1 MQFTSDDAKLY
12 CELMGDGFPIVLI
25 HPFPVH
31 HEFWKAVAGK
41 LAARY
46 QVILPDLR
54 AHGRS
59 EVGEGTATMS
69 KHAADLMRL
78 LETMQIP
85 KAVFV
90 GVSIGGYVLFELW
103 RRFRERVSALVLA
116 NTRAEADTE
125 QGRANR
131 LKSIADSRLH
141 GTAPFFDAQAQ
152 NLIGETTRR
161 TRPDIV
167 ANARA
172 MMQMM
177 SVDGLA
183 AIQQGMAERPNSIP
197 TLRTIDV
204 PTLIIA
210 GEEDTVTP
218 LANAQLMHQL
228 INSSRLQTIARGGHY
243 SALEH
248 PEEFGRGLRQF
259 LDEVGL
265 RG

>member
-1 MQFTSDDAKLY
+1 MHFTSDDAQLY
-12 CELMGDGFPIVLI
+12 YESMGTGSPIVLL

-31 HEFWKAVAGK
+31 HEFWKPIAGK
-41 LAARY
+41 LATRY
-46 QVILPDLR
+46 QVILLDLR

-59 EVGEGTATMS
+59 EAGRGTATMA

-78 LETMQIP
+78 LEALQIP

-90 GVSIGGYVLFELW
+90 GVSIGGYILFEFW
-103 RRFRERVSALVLA
+103 RRYRERVSALVLA

-141 GTAPFFDAQAQ
+141 GTGPFFDAQVQ

-161 TRPDIV
+161 MRPDIV
-167 ANARA
+167 ASARA
-172 MMQMM
+172 MMQGM

-183 AIQQGMAERPNSIP
+183 AIQQGMAERPNSVP
-197 TLRTIDV
+197 TLRTINV
-204 PTLIIA
+204 PALIIA
-210 GEEDTVTP
+210 GGEDTVTP
-218 LANAQLMHQL
+218 VANAQLMHQQ
-228 INSSRLQTIARGGHY
+228 IVGSRLEVIALGGHY

-248 PEEFGRGLRQF
+248 REQFGKILRQF
-259 LDEVGL
+259 LDEL
-265 RG
+265 RL

>member
-1 MQFTSDDAKLY
+1 MQFTSDDAQIHY
-12 CELMGDGFPIVLI
+12 ESMGDGSPIVLL

-31 HEFWKAVAGK
+31 HEFWKPIAGK
-41 LAARY
+41 LATRY

-59 EVGEGTATMS
+59 EVGNGTATMG
-69 KHAADLMRL
+69 KHAVDLMRL
-78 LETMQIP
+78 LETAHIP

-90 GVSIGGYVLFELW
+90 GVSIGGYALFEFW

-131 LKSIADSRLH
+131 MKSIADSRLH
-141 GTAPFFDAQAQ
+141 GTGPFFDAQAQ
-152 NLIGETTRR
+152 NLIGDTTRR
-161 TRPDIV
+161 TRPDLV

-172 MMQMM
+172 MMQRM

-183 AIQQGMAERPNSIP
+183 ATQQGMAERPDSVP
-197 TLRTIDV
+197 TLRTITV
-204 PTLIIA
+204 PTLVIA

-218 LANAQLMHQL
+218 IANAQRMHEQ
-228 INSSRLQTIARGGHY
+228 INGSRLQTISRGGHY

-248 PEEFGRGLRQF
+248 PEEFGRVLRQF
-259 LDEVGL
+259 LDEL
-265 RG
+265 RLG

>member
-1 MQFTSDDAKLY
+1 MEFTSDDAQLY
-12 CELMGDGFPIVLI
+12 YEFMGAGPSIVLL

-31 HEFWKAVAGK
+31 HGFWKSITGQ
-41 LAARY
+41 LATRY
-46 QVILPDLR
+46 QVVLPDLR

-59 EVGEGTATMS
+59 EVGKGTATMA
-69 KHAADLMRL
+69 KHASDLMRL
-78 LETMQIP
+78 LEALQIP

-90 GVSIGGYVLFELW
+90 GVSLGGYLLFEFW
-103 RRFRERVSALVLA
+103 RKFRERTSALVLA

-141 GTAPFFDAQAQ
+141 GTGPFFDAQAQ

-183 AIQQGMAERPNSIP
+183 AIQQGMAERPDSVP
-197 TLRTIDV
+197 TLRTINV

-218 LANAQLMHQL
+218 IANAKLMHQQ
-228 INSSRLQTIARGGHY
+228 IDGSQLQTIARGGHY
-243 SALEH
+243 SALED
-248 PEEFGRGLRQF
+248 PQEFGRALRQF
-259 LDEVGL
+259 LDQL
-265 RG
+265 RLG

>member
-1 MQFTSDDAKLY
+1 
-12 CELMGDGFPIVLI
+12 MGR
-25 HPFPVH
+25 H
-31 HEFWKAVAGK
+31 
-41 LAARY
+41 
-46 QVILPDLR
+46 
-54 AHGRS
+54 
-59 EVGEGTATMS
+59 AT
-69 KHAADLMRL
+69 DLMRL
-78 LETMQIP
+78 LEALQIP

-90 GVSIGGYVLFELW
+90 GVSIGGYILFEFW
-103 RRFRERVSALVLA
+103 RQFRERISALVLA

-131 LKSIADSRLH
+131 LKSIGDSRLH
-141 GTAPFFDAQAQ
+141 GTGPFFDAQTQ

-177 SVDGLA
+177 SVDGLVT
-183 AIQQGMAERPNSIP
+183 IQQGMAERPDSTS
-197 TLRTIDV
+197 TLRTVNV

-218 LANAQLMHQL
+218 IANAQLMHKE
-228 INSSRLQTIARGGHY
+228 IRGSRLETIPRGGHY

-248 PEEFGRGLRQF
+248 PEDFGRFLRRF
-259 LDEVGL
+259 LDELGRR

>member
-1 MQFTSDDAKLY
+1 MHFTSDDARLY
-12 CELMGDGFPIVLI
+12 YESTGKGTPVVLL

-31 HEFWKAVAGK
+31 HEFWKAVAPK
-41 LAARY
+41 LATRY

-59 EVGEGTATMS
+59 EVGKETATMA

-78 LETMQIP
+78 LETLQIP

-90 GVSIGGYVLFELW
+90 GVSIGGYILFEFW
-103 RRFRERVSALVLA
+103 RQYRERVSALVLA

-141 GTAPFFDAQAQ
+141 GTGPFFDAQVQ

-167 ANARA
+167 TKARA

-183 AIQQGMAERPNSIP
+183 AIQQGMAERPDSIA
-197 TLRTIDV
+197 TLRTINV
-204 PTLIIA
+204 PTLIIS
-210 GEEDTVTP
+210 GDEDAVTP
-218 LANAQLMHQL
+218 ISNGQLLHEQ
-228 INSSRLQTIARGGHY
+228 IAGSQFQIVARGGHY
-243 SALEH
+243 AALEH
-248 PEEFGRGLRQF
+248 PEEFGRILRRF
-259 LDEVGL
+259 LDEL
-265 RG
+265 RSN

>member
-1 MQFTSDDAKLY
+1 MLFTSDDAQLY
-12 CELMGDGFPIVLI
+12 YDSMGDGSPIVLL

-31 HEFWKAVAGK
+31 HEFWKSIAGK
-41 LAARY
+41 LAMRY

-59 EVGEGTATMS
+59 EVGRGTATMR
-69 KHAADLMRL
+69 KHAVDLMRL
-78 LETMQIP
+78 LEVMQIP

-90 GVSIGGYVLFELW
+90 GVSIGGYVLFEFW
-103 RRFRERVSALVLA
+103 RRFRERISALVLA

-131 LKSIADSRLH
+131 LKSIADSCLH
-141 GTAPFFDAQAQ
+141 GTGPFFDAQTQ

-161 TRPDIV
+161 TRPEIV

-183 AIQQGMAERPNSIP
+183 ASQQGMAERSDSIP
-197 TLRTIDV
+197 TLRTINV
-204 PTLIIA
+204 PTLILA
-210 GEEDTVTP
+210 GEEDTITP
-218 LANAQLMHQL
+218 LANAQLMHQQ
-228 INSSRLQTIARGGHY
+228 IKGSRLETIARGGHY

-248 PEEFGRGLRQF
+248 PEEFGRMLRQF
-259 LDEVGL
+259 LDEL
-265 RG
+265 RLA

>member
-1 MQFTSDDAKLY
+1 MHFLSDDARLY
-12 CELMGDGFPIVLI
+12 YESTGTGIPVVLL

-31 HEFWKAVAGK
+31 HEFWKAVVPK
-41 LAARY
+41 LATRY

-59 EVGEGTATMS
+59 KVGKGTATMA

-78 LETMQIP
+78 LETLQIP

-90 GVSIGGYVLFELW
+90 GVSIGGYILFQFE
-103 RRFRERVSALVLA
+103 RQYRERVSALVLA

-131 LKSIADSRLH
+131 LNSVTASRVH
-141 GTAPFFDAQAQ
+141 GTGPFFDAQIQ

-183 AIQQGMAERPNSIP
+183 AIQQGMADRPDSIP
-197 TLRTIDV
+197 TLRTINV

-218 LANAQLMHQL
+218 IAHAQLMHEH
-228 INSSRLQTIARGGHY
+228 ISGSRLETIVRGGHY
-243 SALEH
+243 SGLEH
-248 PEEFGRGLRQF
+248 PDEFGRILRKF
-259 LDEVGL
+259 LDEL
-265 RG
+265 RLG